1 LSRIVV
7 TEPIHADGL
16 ALLRGEGAQEVIAF
30 DPPATPKQMRAA
42 MPGAAAVLVRTI
54 PLGADLLSLAPDLV
68 IVSKHGVGCD
78 NIDLAHCAARGVPV
92 TICAGANANAVAEH
106 TLMLMLACA
115 RRLTAQDAAARA
127 GDWGFRQRTGAFEL
141 RGRTVLVVG
150 MGRVGRLVAALC
162 AGFGMRVLGHGGRAW
177 VEGVEY
183 VDDLGEALAQA
194 DIVTL
199 HVPLTDAT
207 TGLID
212 AARLARMKPG
222 AVLVNTARGG
232 VADEPALID
241 ALESGHLAML
251 GTDVFA
257 AEPVR
262 ADDPLLRLPCVIATP
277 HTGAMTG
284 ESARAMAVQ
293 SARNVLDCLAGRLD
307 PTAIHDT
314 APQSASQGGTTP

>member
-1 LSRIVV
+1 MSRIVV

-16 ALLRGEGAQEVIAF
+16 ALLRGPGGHEVVAF
-30 DPPATPKQMRAA
+30 DPPATPRQLRAA
-42 MPGAAAVLVRTI
+42 LPGAAAILVRTL
-54 PLGADLLSLAPDLV
+54 PLGADLLSLAPDLA

-92 TICAGANANAVAEH
+92 TLCAGANTNAVAEH

-141 RGRTVLVVG
+141 RGKTVLVVG
-150 MGRVGRLVAALC
+150 MGRVGRRVASLC
-162 AGFGMRVLGHGGRAW
+162 AAFGMRVTGYGPRPWEGAAERA
-177 VEGVEY
+177 
-183 VDDLGEALAQA
+183 DDLDTALARA

-199 HVPLTDAT
+199 HVPLTPAT

-222 AVLVNTARGG
+222 AILINTARGG
-232 VADEPALID
+232 VAEEGALVA
-241 ALESGHLAML
+241 ALRGGSLAML

-262 ADDPLLRLPCVIATP
+262 PDDPLLRLPTVIATP
-277 HTGAMTG
+277 HAGAMTH

-293 SARNVLDCLAGRLD
+293 SARNILDRLAGR
-307 PTAIHDT
+307 PGGNTVHDT
-314 APQSASQGGTTP
+314 APTGA